1 MNTINNRVL
10 FVIDDYDQEP
20 YMLLIFNSPQE
31 AEDAENYYVHNYE
44 CSDEINTLN
53 LDEKIELI
61 TSRFNCEVVKIAL
74 SGDFT
79 IQPEHKIYV

>member
-10 FVIDDYDQEP
+10 FVVDDYDQEP

-31 AEDAENYYVHNYE
+31 AEYAENYYVHNFE

>member
-1 MNTINNRVL
+1 MIINGEKVKGIS
-10 FVIDDYDQEP
+10 VAY
-20 YMLLIFNSPQE
+20 
-31 AEDAENYYVHNYE
+31 
-44 CSDEINTLN
+44 NTLN